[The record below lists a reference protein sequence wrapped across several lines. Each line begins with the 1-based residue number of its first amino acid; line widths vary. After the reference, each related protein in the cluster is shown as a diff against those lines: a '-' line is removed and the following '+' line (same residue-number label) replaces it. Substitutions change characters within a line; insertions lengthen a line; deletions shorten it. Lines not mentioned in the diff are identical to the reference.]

1 MTRSATW
8 LHEKSV
14 SGAPKALAVALAGA
28 AVLTFGHNLLEYDE
42 KKLPNENN
50 RPIADFIRGAV
61 KNTTGIDLPPPPP
74 LKNFI
79 PPAPAPAPLR
89 TVVDNF
95 LNNINI
101 PAPAPAPAPIP
112 APALAPAPIFPNSG
126 NGNGPI
132 RQVVNQFLGNLRT
145 GRQ

>member
-1 MTRSATW
+1 M
-8 LHEKSV
+8 HEKSV

-79 PPAPAPAPLR
+79 PPAPAPAP
-89 TVVDNF
+89 VPEY
-95 LNNINI
+95 I
-101 PAPAPAPAPIP
+101 PPAPIP
-112 APALAPAPIFPNSG
+112 APALAPAPIFPNLG